1 MMAATPFVDD
11 DNPAAVLF
19 GVRDLRLEERAVPRP
34 GPGEVLIEIRSVGV
48 CGSDVHYYEHGRIG
62 DFVVEAPII
71 LGHES
76 SGVVRALGSGVRGLS
91 VGQRVALE
99 PGVPCGHCPQCR
111 HGRYNLCP
119 DIRFFATPPVDGTLT
134 RYVTTSEAY
143 AHRLPAE
150 LSDDAGAMIE
160 PLSVAIWANRKAHTG
175 PGAQVLV
182 TGAGPI
188 GVLCALVAQ
197 ASGAGSVAIVD
208 VNPDRLGLASSLGIR
223 HIAETVEAAHSLA
236 GEADILL
243 ECTGV
248 TSAVTDGIGALQPA
262 GIAVL
267 VGMAAEASQSLPVAR
282 IQAKELTVTGT
293 FRYANTYPAA
303 IALAAAGRVHL
314 DDLVGARLTLPESEQ
329 ALQMGRTNPGVLK
342 TIIRVTEDPHGSLG
356 HHANRGGVR
365 RPGPL

>member
-1 MMAATPFVDD
+1 MMPATSLVDD

-19 GVRDLRLEERAVPRP
+19 GVRDLRLEQRPVPRP
-34 GPGEVLIEIRSVGV
+34 GSGEVLIEIRSVGV

-62 DFVVEAPII
+62 DFVLEAPMI

-76 SGVVRALGSGVRGLS
+76 SGVIRATGTSVSGLTVD
-91 VGQRVALE
+91 QRVALE
-99 PGVPCGHCPQCR
+99 PGVPCGHCQQCR

-143 AHRLPAE
+143 AHPIPAE

-160 PLSVAIWANRKAHTG
+160 PLSVAIWANRKAHTA

-188 GVLCALVAQ
+188 GVLCALVAE
-197 ASGAGSVAIVD
+197 ASGAASVTIVD

-223 HIAETVEAAHSLA
+223 HIAETVEAARSRL

-248 TSAVTDGIGALQPA
+248 TSVVAAGIGALQGA

-267 VGMAAEASQSLPVAR
+267 VGMGAETAQLLPVAR
-282 IQAKELTVTGT
+282 VQARELTVTGT

-303 IALAAAGRVHL
+303 IALAAAGRIPL
-314 DDLVGARLTLPESEQ
+314 DALIGARLTLGQSEK
-329 ALQMGRTNPGVLK
+329 ALQMGRTSPGVLK
-342 TIIRVTEDPHGSLG
+342 TIVRVTEG
-356 HHANRGGVR
+356 
-365 RPGPL
+365 PGN

>member
-1 MMAATPFVDD
+1 MMPVTTPGDD
-11 DNPAAVLF
+11 ENPAAVLF
-19 GVRDLRLEERAVPRP
+19 GVRDLRLEHRPVPRP

-62 DFVVEAPII
+62 DFVVEAPMI

-76 SGVVRALGSGVRGLS
+76 SGVVRETGSSVSALTI
-91 VGQRVALE
+91 GQRVALE
-99 PGVPCGHCPQCR
+99 PGVPCGHCAQCR
-111 HGRYNLCP
+111 LGRYNLCP

-134 RYVTTSEAY
+134 RYVTTSEHYAY
-143 AHRLPAE
+143 PLPAE

-160 PLSVAIWANRKAHTG
+160 PLSVAIWANRKSHTA
-175 PGAQVLV
+175 PGAKVLV

-197 ASGAGSVAIVD
+197 ASGAASVTIVD
-208 VNPDRLGLASSLGIR
+208 VNPDRLGVASSLGIR
-223 HIAETVEAAHSLA
+223 QTAESVEAGRGRL

-248 TSAVTDGIGALQPA
+248 ASVVADGISALQPA

-267 VGMAAEASQSLPVAR
+267 VGMGAEAAQFLPVAR
-282 IQAKELTVTGT
+282 VQARELTVTGT
-293 FRYANTYPAA
+293 FRYAHTYPAA
-303 IALAAAGRVHL
+303 IALAPPGRLPL
-314 DDLVGARLTLPESEQ
+314 DGLVGARLGLDRAEQ

-342 TIIRVTEDPHGSLG
+342 TIVRVTEP
-356 HHANRGGVR
+356 
-365 RPGPL
+365 

>member
-1 MMAATPFVDD
+1 
-11 DNPAAVLF
+11 VLF
-19 GVRDLRLEERAVPRP
+19 GVRDLRLEQRPVPQP
-34 GPGEVLIEIRSVGV
+34 GPREVLIEIRSVGV
-48 CGSDVHYYEHGRIG
+48 CGSDVHYYEDGRIG
-62 DFVVEAPII
+62 DFVVEAPMI

-76 SGVVRALGSGVRGLS
+76 SGIVRAAGSEVSRLA

-99 PGVPCGHCPQCR
+99 PGVPCGHCLQCR

-119 DIRFFATPPVDGTLT
+119 DMRFFATPPVDGTLT
-134 RYVTTSEAY
+134 RYVTLSEDF
-143 AHRLPAE
+143 AHPLPAE

-160 PLSVAIWANRKAHTG
+160 PLSVAIWANRKAQTA
-175 PGAQVLV
+175 PGARVLV

-197 ASGAGSVAIVD
+197 AGGASDVTITD
-208 VNPDRLGLASSLGIR
+208 VNSSRLALASGLGIGHVTENVGSAR
-223 HIAETVEAAHSLA
+223 SLA

-248 TSAVTDGIGALQPA
+248 PSAVADGIGALQPA

-267 VGMAAEASQSLPVAR
+267 VGMAAEAAQLLPVAQ
-282 IQAKELTVTGT
+282 IQARELTVTGT

-303 IALAAAGRVHL
+303 IALAAAGRLHL
-314 DDLVGARLTLPESEQ
+314 DDLVGARLTLRESEQ

-342 TIIRVTEDPHGSLG
+342 TVVRVTEE
-356 HHANRGGVR
+356 
-365 RPGPL
+365 